1 MNYASAVRIFAILA
15 LLMVA
20 GCASRGPV
28 GEPYLDRTTYQ
39 KIYVTSYSG
48 AGGTPETARGTRYQS
63 GSVSSASADWAR
75 WPVGTIFRVLATG
88 DLYEVDD
95 FTDNVVGR
103 NEILLYKPLRS
114 NVASS
119 PRQFVTIE
127 VITWG
132 SPRKSAAILERSR
145 SSTAK
150 RILAELAGRYP
161 AAVR

>member
-1 MNYASAVRIFAILA
+1 
-15 LLMVA
+15 MVV

-28 GEPYLDRTTYQ
+28 GEAYLERTTYQ
-39 KIYVTSYSG
+39 KIYVSSYSG
-48 AGGTPETARGTRYQS
+48 ASSAPGGAPVTARGTRYQS
-63 GSVSSASADWAR
+63 GSISSASADWSR

-114 NVASS
+114 NVTASA
-119 PRQFVTIE
+119 RQYVTIE

-132 SPRKSAAILERSR
+132 SPRKSATILERAR

-150 RILAELAGRYP
+150 RILTELAGRYP
-161 AAVR
+161 ASTR